1 MNTSWINLM
10 TSAECQTVVLGSG
23 GVGKSSLV
31 IRFIQDVFIEKYDP
45 TIEDSYRHQIEVD
58 STPVML
64 QILDTAGTEQ
74 FTSMREMYM
83 RNGDGFLVIYSITAP
98 SSFGEIPDILELIRR
113 VRDAVRVSD
122 IPMILIGNKADLRE
136 QREVTTEQGEKL
148 AEKYQV
154 KFYETSAKTKAN
166 IEESFFDLVRLILHM
181 KPPKRKR
188 RGPCSIL

>member
-1 MNTSWINLM
+1 
-10 TSAECQTVVLGSG
+10 
-23 GVGKSSLV
+23 
-31 IRFIQDVFIEKYDP
+31 
-45 TIEDSYRHQIEVD
+45 
-58 STPVML
+58 
-64 QILDTAGTEQ
+64 LDTAGTEQ

-113 VRDAVRVSD
+113 VRDAERVSD

-136 QREVTTEQGEKL
+136 LREVSTEQGEKL

-166 IEESFFDLVRLILHM
+166 IEEAFFDLVRLILHM

-188 RGPCSIL
+188 RGPCSLL